1 MLLLIGRAGMRE
13 SAHVVLSCARM
24 LLLLLVTKTGLSR
37 LLLMANPR
45 KLLLLQQQMGSRR
58 GSEEWDTGVGEG
70 LRKLCSL
77 AKWRRPSVRI
87 LIHDSN

>member
-1 MLLLIGRAGMRE
+1 MMLLIGRADMRE
-13 SAHVVLSCARM
+13 YAHVVLSCARM
-24 LLLLLVTKTGLSR
+24 LLLLLVTKTGLPR

-45 KLLLLQQQMGSRR
+45 KLLLLQQQMRSRR
-58 GSEEWDTGVGEG
+58 GSKEWDTGVGEG

-77 AKWRRPSVRI
+77 AKWRRSSVRI